1 MKARITRRS
10 LAGLLAVTPLA
21 AQAPPGPTTVEQDLE
36 SARTVIRT
44 NIEALNKVPL
54 AMDTEPATIFKA

>member
-1 MKARITRRS
+1 MKRKITRRS
-10 LAGLLAVTPLA
+10 LAGLLAAAPLT
-21 AQAPPGPTTVEQDLE
+21 AQAPTTPTSVEQDLD
-36 SARTVIRT
+36 SARTVIRN